1 MCITSFWDYALL
13 AAIIFLASGVQG
25 LSGFGFALVSMS
37 LLPLFFPITFV
48 TPLVALEAALVTF
61 YVFLTLRSHF
71 DIKKLSPLL
80 IGALFGIPLGVF
92 GLIHLNEVVIIRTF
106 AVCLFLYALYSLVG
120 REPSFSLSK
129 TWGYVFGFVSG
140 CLGGAYNTS
149 GPPAIIYTSLQDW
162 DKNEATITLQSYFMV
177 TALLIIVMH
186 SINGLITVEVLKCVG
201 IVIPFSLV
209 GVFIGTYFF
218 SRIKQ
223 ETFKRI
229 VFTLLMIVSAALFFH

>member
-1 MCITSFWDYALL
+1 MYITSFWDYALL
-13 AAIIFLASGVQG
+13 AAIMLLSSGVQG

-48 TPLVALEAALVTF
+48 TPLVALCAALVTF

-71 DIKKLSPLL
+71 DIKKLTPIL
-80 IGALFGIPLGVF
+80 IGSLLGIPLGAF
-92 GLIHLNEVVIIRTF
+92 GLVYLNELLIIRTF
-106 AVCLFLYALYSLVG
+106 ALFLFLYALYSLVG
-120 REPSFSLSK
+120 KAPSFSLSRG
-129 TWGYVFGFVSG
+129 WGYLFGFVSG

-162 DKNEATITLQSYFMV
+162 NKNEATITLQSYFMV

-186 SINGLITVEVLKCVG
+186 SINGLITGEVLKCVG
-201 IVIPFSLV
+201 IILPFSLV

-229 VFTLLMIVSAALFFH
+229 VFSLLLFVSVALFFH